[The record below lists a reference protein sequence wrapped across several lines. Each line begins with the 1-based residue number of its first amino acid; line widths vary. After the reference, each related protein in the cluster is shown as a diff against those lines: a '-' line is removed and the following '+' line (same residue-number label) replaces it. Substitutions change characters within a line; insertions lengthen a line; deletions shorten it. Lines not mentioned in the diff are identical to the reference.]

1 MSPLDALLH
10 LGNFLAPALGVAL
23 IAGLAAKLLWRRELM
38 AVPLLRLWLWGS
50 AAGAAS
56 LIAGLV
62 ILGRDGKMLT
72 YAGLV
77 ATTALALWWA
87 GFARR

>member
-1 MSPLDALLH
+1 MGPLDALFH

-23 IAGLAAKLLWRRELM
+23 MAGLAAKLLWRQELA

-50 AAGAAS
+50 AAGVVS